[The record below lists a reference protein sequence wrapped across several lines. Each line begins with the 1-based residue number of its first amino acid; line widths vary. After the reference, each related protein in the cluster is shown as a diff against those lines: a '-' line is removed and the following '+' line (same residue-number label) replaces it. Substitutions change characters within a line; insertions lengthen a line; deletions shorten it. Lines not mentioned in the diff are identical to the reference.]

1 MKKRVVT
8 AFITAIMILSLSGCG
23 IGDLLPESKPDNA
36 SAVGNV
42 SADEGEDSGS
52 KDPDSAKSF
61 KEYVE
66 LRFGPVA
73 GDFDTEI
80 TVDDDKSWGV
90 LEDKEYGF
98 QYMINLDNG
107 AEYKDCNTNFAAQY
121 ESYINN
127 IEDAAL
133 DEIEEKEGVSVEY
146 NSTDSEFIVAELTLD
161 DPSAASELTQQ
172 IAKIYEKYDSR
183 HFFDRYLIMAK
194 DSFGNIIGNYLIW
207 HGYEPKH

>member
-8 AFITAIMILSLSGCG
+8 IFITAIMIMSLSGCG
-23 IGDLLPESKPDNA
+23 IGDLSPGSKSDNA
-36 SAVGNV
+36 SAVENV
-42 SADEGEDSGS
+42 STDEGEDNGS

-66 LRFGPVA
+66 LRCGPVA

-107 AEYKDCNTNFAAQY
+107 AEYKDCNTNFTAQY
-121 ESYINN
+121 KSYINN

-146 NSTDSEFIVAELTLD
+146 NSLDSEFIVAELTLND
-161 DPSAASELTQQ
+161 LSAASELTEQ
-172 IAKIYEKYDSR
+172 IGKIYEKYDNR
-183 HFFDRYLIMAK
+183 HFFDRYLIIAK
-194 DSFGNIIGNYLIW
+194 DSGGSIIGKYLIW
-207 HGYEPKH
+207 HGYEPK